1 VDVALATALF
11 VGVVL
16 AVPPTPVSPRSE
28 VPPLDAAGLAV
39 VALACT
45 ALLWRRTRPVA
56 VWGAIGLLGV
66 LQALAGTPPVRLVPV
81 LVIALYAVAAYTDR
95 RRAVICAAVTV
106 TAALTL
112 LAWTTGDVFDSPL
125 GFAVAGWSVLPAILG
140 DAVRSG
146 RQTLKDAVQRAQAAE
161 HSRDTE
167 AARQVAE
174 ERLRISRELH
184 DVVGHH
190 IAVINVQAG
199 VAEHLLRTDPAQ
211 AVAALQQVR
220 EASSL
225 ALAETGQLV
234 RMMRT
239 DDDATT
245 AGGPAPTLAALPA
258 LVEEV
263 RDSGSPVSWRHT
275 GPAPDIGAAGG
286 LHAFRIVQEA
296 LTNARRHGDGD
307 VQLVTE
313 QRPDRLVVE
322 VSNRVAGDEQAAPS
336 GHGLV
341 GMHERAVLCGGEL
354 RTQHVGGRFVVTVVL
369 PVTGVLA
376 GEEDR

>member
-1 VDVALATALF
+1 MDIALSAALF

-16 AVPPTPVSPRSE
+16 AVPPTPVSPTGE
-28 VPPLDAAGLAV
+28 VPALDAAGLAV

-56 VWGAIGLLGV
+56 VWGGIALLGV
-66 LQALAGTPPVRLVPV
+66 VQALTGTPPVRLVPV

-95 RRAVICAAVTV
+95 RRAVVCAAVTV

-112 LAWTTGDVFDSPL
+112 LAWTTGEVFDSPL

-146 RQTLKDAVQRAQAAE
+146 RQTLKDAVQRARAAE

-199 VAEHLLRTDPAQ
+199 VAEHLLRSDPAQ

-239 DDDATT
+239 DDDPT

-258 LVEEV
+258 LVEEI
-263 RDSGSPVSWRHT
+263 RASGSPVSWRHT

-313 QRPDRLVVE
+313 QRPDRLVIE
-322 VSNRVAGDEQAAPS
+322 VSNRVAGDGQAGAS

-341 GMHERAVLCGGEL
+341 GMRERAVLCGGEL
-354 RTQHVGGRFVVTVVL
+354 RTQHVGGRFVVRVVL
-369 PVTGVLA
+369 PVTGAVT
-376 GEEDR
+376 GEDR